1 MRIWYLP
8 LEPYVERYTELLEGW
23 TISRWGRR
31 GLDVAVISGDP
42 NAGRISTGRVLDAH
56 GRCRW
61 ALQQMTKLIE
71 LLPEIRDE
79 DVIYVEDMFHPGW
92 EALPYVLHQTGQRP
106 RVFTRNY
113 AQSVDVYDF
122 TFAMRRWMRSYE
134 LMVDRTATAIL
145 CASSIH
151 ADEMRVGGFEGRIDV
166 VGLPFDA
173 EDVRR
178 RAGSRGGDVIKT
190 AVYASR
196 LDPEKQPYFMLE
208 VASLLRSQG
217 MALTICTAAPSPRSS
232 DPEALRAILAAEGRG
247 DVIIARG
254 TTKASYYSTLQA
266 SRGLL
271 NTSLQ
276 EYVSFAVLEASAL
289 GCPAVVP
296 CLKAFPEVF
305 AQMPYRMYRPWEA
318 REAARL
324 LLHARSWDL
333 EETAGP
339 ARYHD
344 GTLDR
349 IADLFMEERR

>member
-23 TISRWGRR
+23 TTSRWRRR
-31 GLDVAVISGDP
+31 GLDVAVISGAP
-42 NAGRISTGRVLDAH
+42 NEGRIVTGRVLDAH
-56 GRCRW
+56 GRCTW

-71 LLPEIRDE
+71 LLPEVRDE

-113 AQSVDVYDF
+113 AQSVDVHDF

-134 LMVDRTATAIL
+134 LMVDRTATAVL

-151 ADEMRVGGFEGRIDV
+151 ADEMRVGGFEGRIEV

-178 RAGSRGGDVIKT
+178 RAGPERELVGVV
-190 AVYASR
+190 VYASR

-208 VASLLRSQG
+208 VASLLRYQG
-217 MALTICTAAPSPRSS
+217 VALKICTAAPSPRSS
-232 DPEALRAILAAEGRG
+232 DPEALRAILAAEGQG

-254 TTKASYYSTLQA
+254 TTKASYYSLLQA
-266 SRGLL
+266 ARGLL

-296 CLKAFPEVF
+296 CHKAFPEVF
-305 AQMPYRMYRPWEA
+305 AQTPYRMYRPWDA

-324 LLHARSWDL
+324 LLDARSWDP

-349 IADLFMEERR
+349 IADLFMEKRR